1 MSSMEEVNEKNAPSA
16 EATPAKV
23 AEENVVD
30 AEDLSFSASESGG
43 IEDKNMEPA
52 QPDLGSEISVQ
63 SSEALSYEND
73 GPNLSDSDISVDDEG
88 QAANENASAGSNES
102 VESANDVDKT
112 ALSSNASVTDEANS
126 SKSKTSPWRKAFK
139 KLSPRSKRK
148 DALASDSGKKGFF
161 SSKRKGTATPTSKK
175 VLPSEPAPI
184 RRKSRLSFASPFK
197 KLKERRSKKKALK
210 MQLANEALRKTEGA
224 MSTFDRYLLLKASAA
239 FEKGEMAKVKEI
251 LETFDIEML
260 DEKHQDMMTK
270 VNEVQPV
277 LPQEVLAA

>member
-1 MSSMEEVNEKNAPSA
+1 MSSMEEVNENSAPA
-16 EATPAKV
+16 EATPAEV

-63 SSEALSYEND
+63 SSEAFSYEKD
-73 GPNLSDSDISVDDEG
+73 GPELSDSDISVDDEH
-88 QAANENASAGSNES
+88 QIPNENASAGSNES

-112 ALSSNASVTDEANS
+112 ALSSNASVTQEAS
-126 SKSKTSPWRKAFK
+126 SPKSKKSPWKKAFK
-139 KLSPRSKRK
+139 KLSPRRKRK
-148 DALASDSGKKGFF
+148 DALASDSAKKGLF
-161 SSKRKGTATPTSKK
+161 SSKRKETATPSKE
-175 VLPSEPAPI
+175 VLPSEPETI
-184 RRKSRLSFASPFK
+184 RRKSRLSFVSPFK

-210 MQLANEALRKTEGA
+210 MQLANEALRKAEGT

-239 FEKGEMAKVKEI
+239 FENGEMEKVKEI

-260 DEKHQDMMTK
+260 DEKHQEMMSK

>member
-1 MSSMEEVNEKNAPSA
+1 MSSMEEVNEKSAAA
-16 EATPAKV
+16 EATPAEV

-63 SSEALSYEND
+63 SSEALSYEKD
-73 GPNLSDSDISVDDEG
+73 GPGLSDSDISVDDEH
-88 QAANENASAGSNES
+88 QVPNENASAGSNES

-112 ALSSNASVTDEANS
+112 ALSSNASVTQEA
-126 SKSKTSPWRKAFK
+126 SKKSPWKKAFK
-139 KLSPRSKRK
+139 KLSPRRKRK
-148 DALASDSGKKGFF
+148 DALASDSAKKGLF
-161 SSKRKGTATPTSKK
+161 SPKRKETATPSKE
-175 VLPSEPAPI
+175 VLPSEPETI
-184 RRKSRLSFASPFK
+184 RRKSRLSFVSPFK

-210 MQLANEALRKTEGA
+210 MQLANEALRKAEGT

-239 FEKGEMAKVKEI
+239 FANGEMEKVKEI

-260 DEKHQDMMTK
+260 DEKHQEMMSK

>member
-1 MSSMEEVNEKNAPSA
+1 MSSMEEVNEINAPPA

-63 SSEALSYEND
+63 SSEALSYEKD
-73 GPNLSDSDISVDDEG
+73 GPELSDSDISVDDEG

-112 ALSSNASVTDEANS
+112 ALSSNASVIQEAS
-126 SKSKTSPWRKAFK
+126 SPNRKKSSWRKAFK

-161 SSKRKGTATPTSKK
+161 SSKRRTATPTSKE
-175 VLPSEPAPI
+175 VLPSEPATI

-239 FEKGEMAKVKEI
+239 FEKGELAKVKEI